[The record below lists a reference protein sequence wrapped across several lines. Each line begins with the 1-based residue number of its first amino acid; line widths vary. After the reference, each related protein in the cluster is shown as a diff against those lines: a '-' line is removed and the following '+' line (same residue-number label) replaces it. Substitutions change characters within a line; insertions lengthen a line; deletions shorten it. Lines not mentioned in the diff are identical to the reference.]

1 MVDERTEKIRKGL
14 ASHGADLV
22 AVTPLIGGACQENF
36 KVELKHEGKEL
47 KLALRSDAA
56 RSLPGSLKRRD
67 EFQVIEAAVKAGVR
81 TPPARWLSPS
91 LLREGA
97 DAYFL
102 DWAPGEAIG
111 RRIVREKELETAR
124 SRLPAELAQS
134 LARLHTVRPTDA
146 AALPLGKPPE
156 RPSLA
161 AIAACRAQLD
171 KLPVPFPAVE
181 LGLKWLEQ
189 RAPAKEDVVLV
200 HGDFRTGNFLVTQ
213 NGLAAILDWE
223 FSHWGSPYE
232 DLAWISV
239 RDWRF
244 GRIDKPIGGFAKRDH
259 FYTAYQAA
267 GRPKVDP
274 ELILWWEIMGNLRWA
289 IGSAYQGER
298 YLSGEERDLEL
309 IAIARRAVE
318 MEWEALRLI
327 RRGRL

>member
-1 MVDERTEKIRKGL
+1 MDERTEKIRRAL
-14 ASHGADLV
+14 SSHGAELV
-22 AVTPLIGGACQENF
+22 NVTPLYGGACQENF
-36 KVELKHEGKEL
+36 KVELKHEGKDL
-47 KLALRSDAA
+47 KLAMRSDAA
-56 RSLPGSLKRRD
+56 RSLPGSLKRKD
-67 EFQVIEAAVKAGVR
+67 EFAVIEAAVKAGVR
-81 TPPARWLSPS
+81 TPAARWLSPG
-91 LLREGA
+91 LLRDGA

-134 LARLHTVRPTDA
+134 LARLHAVRPSDSA
-146 AALPLGKPPE
+146 SLPLGKPPE
-156 RPSLA
+156 RPSLWA
-161 AIAACRAQLD
+161 LKQLREMLD
-171 KLPVPFPAVE
+171 SLPVPFPAVE
-181 LGLKWLEQ
+181 LSLKWLEE

-200 HGDFRTGNFLVTQ
+200 HGDFRTGNFLVTS

-223 FSHWGSPYE
+223 FAHWGSPYE

-244 GRIDKPIGGFAKRDH
+244 GRLDKPIGGFAKREH
-259 FYTAYQAA
+259 FYTAYQTA
-267 GRPKVDP
+267 GRPKVD
-274 ELILWWEIMGNLRWA
+274 EAQVLWWEIMGNLRWA
-289 IGSAYQGER
+289 VGSAYQGER

-327 RRGRL
+327 RRGKL